1 MAKADP
7 RHQIQYALISNI
19 SAAVKK
25 TTTEKPM
32 KEMKK
37 RSFAIA
43 LLEVFSSVYK
53 KERRKMI
60 KLPKSPIIGIGIP
73 KGYAYLLFLTISQPV
88 SKQAIGEWVI

>member
-7 RHQIQYALISNI
+7 RHQIQYALISNV

-25 TTTEKPM
+25 TTTKKPA

-43 LLEVFSSVYK
+43 LLGVFSSV
-53 KERRKMI
+53 
-60 KLPKSPIIGIGIP
+60 
-73 KGYAYLLFLTISQPV
+73 
-88 SKQAIGEWVI
+88 